1 MAGVEFLDDDPCAE
15 QEESTSNYV
24 CQYFAVTNSS
34 NVKEG
39 GAKNVENLIQ
49 RLHHSFMRTIPLN
62 VAASSSFAFM
72 IGESIKFAEQN
83 PLQSYKVPHRLKLPG
98 EFEATMHMSQQ
109 KNLSLLSLQ
118 LLKNM
123 EQQSHFAVLL
133 KQQNGGSNSRRRQAQ
148 ASRCLL
154 GK

>member
-1 MAGVEFLDDDPCAE
+1 
-15 QEESTSNYV
+15 
-24 CQYFAVTNSS
+24 
-34 NVKEG
+34 
-39 GAKNVENLIQ
+39 
-49 RLHHSFMRTIPLN
+49 MRMIPLN
-62 VAASSSFAFM
+62 VAASSSFALM

-83 PLQSYKVPHRLKLPG
+83 PLQSYKVPHHLKLPG

-148 ASRCLL
+148 DVCL
-154 GK
+154 GKEDV

>member
-1 MAGVEFLDDDPCAE
+1 M
-15 QEESTSNYV
+15 
-24 CQYFAVTNSS
+24 NSKIVS
-34 NVKEG
+34 FFY
-39 GAKNVENLIQ
+39 ENA
-49 RLHHSFMRTIPLN
+49 IPFN
-62 VAASSSFAFM
+62 VAAASSFALM
-72 IGESIKFAEQN
+72 IDESIKFAKQN

-98 EFEATMHMSQQ
+98 KFEATMHMSQQ

-148 ASRCLL
+148 DVCLGNEDVSIL
-154 GK
+154 GRTSLHLSIAPCQHRL

>member
-1 MAGVEFLDDDPCAE
+1 MAGVEVLDDDPCTD

-49 RLHHSFMRTIPLN
+49 RLYHSFMRTITLN
-62 VAASSSFAFM
+62 VAASSSFALM
-72 IGESIKFAEQN
+72 TGKSIQFAEQN
-83 PLQSYKVPHRLKLPG
+83 PLHHLKLPG
-98 EFEATMHMSQQ
+98 EFEATMHMRQQ
-109 KNLSLLSLQ
+109 KNLSLLSLH

-123 EQQSHFAVLL
+123 DQQSHFAVLL
-133 KQQNGGSNSRRRQAQ
+133 KQQNGGRNSRHRQAQ
-148 ASRCLL
+148 DVCL
-154 GK
+154 GNEDV

>member
-1 MAGVEFLDDDPCAE
+1 MAGVEFLGDDPCTE

-39 GAKNVENLIQ
+39 RAKNVENLIQ
-49 RLHHSFMRTIPLN
+49 RLHHSFMRTIRLN
-62 VAASSSFAFM
+62 VAASSNFALK
-72 IGESIKFAEQN
+72 IGESIKQN
-83 PLQSYKVPHRLKLPG
+83 PLQSYKVPHHLKLPG

-123 EQQSHFAVLL
+123 AQQSHFAVSL

-148 ASRCLL
+148 DVCL
-154 GK
+154 GNEDV